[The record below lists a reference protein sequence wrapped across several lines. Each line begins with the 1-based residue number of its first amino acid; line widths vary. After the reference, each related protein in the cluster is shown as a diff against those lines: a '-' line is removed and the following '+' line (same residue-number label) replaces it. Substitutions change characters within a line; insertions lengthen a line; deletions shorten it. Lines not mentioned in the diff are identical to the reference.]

1 MSVRKM
7 RLPGEV
13 AFLLVLVLLL
23 GTLRG
28 TRAESGDYE
37 YDDFA
42 EDDYDYDDDYEE
54 REDEDGYPSYPGFAL
69 PDFDS
74 DGVPDDVDDDDDNDG
89 IDDDEDPDDDNDGI
103 PDELEGG
110 REGGSPPKGSPFPYP
125 TVDCN
130 NENCW
135 IKVDWEPPR
144 RDDWMSCLLGY
155 RLGFRKA
162 GQHDWTWM
170 NDEGTHRDLR
180 SDKLFFF
187 EEAEGT
193 NHSLT
198 IRNLEHQTE
207 YEITLKVFNPYGE
220 NTGGIRP
227 LLTPPGPFLCFP
239 RPLSSFNPAEPCR
252 DPTVPE
258 PDKFV
263 ESSENSLSVHLDG
276 WKEANCETET
286 FMVDQRWCNL
296 LSSQSGPY
304 TQTCSHLNSL
314 VHFLKSL

>member
-1 MSVRKM
+1 MTSGDPNLEQMLCQALKTTLTTCIEPLTECFGPEDVEQMRASTETDQKKFLVRIMDGKVTE
-7 RLPGEV
+7 EV
-13 AFLLVLVLLL
+13 ANLCVKGNPPV
-23 GTLRG
+23 GD
-28 TRAESGDYE
+28 TRAQYDEYE

-54 REDEDGYPSYPGFAL
+54 GEEEDGNLGYVEPKDSRV
-69 PDFDS
+69 DFDS
-74 DGVPDDVDDDDDNDG
+74 DGVIDSLDDDDDNDG
-89 IDDDEDPDDDNDGI
+89 IPDDEDLDDDNDGI
-103 PDELEGG
+103 PDDL
-110 REGGSPPKGSPFPYP
+110 EGGSPPTGYP
-125 TVDCN
+125 QNHETTIDCN

-162 GQHDWTWM
+162 GQHDWAWM

-198 IRNLEHQTE
+198 IKNLEHQTE
-207 YEITLKVFNPYGE
+207 YEVTLKVFNPYGE
-220 NTGGIRP
+220 YTQGIKP

-239 RPLSSFNPAEPCR
+239 RPAFI
-252 DPTVPE
+252 
-258 PDKFV
+258 F
-263 ESSENSLSVHLDG
+263 
-276 WKEANCETET
+276 
-286 FMVDQRWCNL
+286 
-296 LSSQSGPY
+296 
-304 TQTCSHLNSL
+304 
-314 VHFLKSL
+314 